1 MRKLVESTF
10 VTLDGVI
17 DNPQVWGP
25 AYWDDDHGSYAHKL
39 LFGADA
45 LVLGRKTYEG
55 FAAAWPQR
63 SGDGDDFTDRINS
76 MPKYVGSTTLTNLT
90 WNSEVLEGDAIEAV
104 KALKEEDG
112 QSLLKFGTGDF
123 SKALF
128 DSGVVDE
135 FHFWVFPVIAGSGQ
149 RLFDG
154 LDLTH
159 LNLMGSTAFA
169 SGIVVHVLAPK

>member
-10 VTLDGVI
+10 VTLDGVMG
-17 DNPQVWGP
+17 NPQDWGSE
-25 AYWDDDHGSYAHKL
+25 YWDDEHGSYAHKM

-45 LVLGRKTYEG
+45 LVLGRETYEG
-55 FAAAWPQR
+55 FSQAWPLR
-63 SGDGDDFTDRINS
+63 SGDEYTDRINS
-76 MPKYVGSTTLTNLT
+76 MPKHVASTTLTDLT
-90 WNSEVLEGDAIEAV
+90 WNAEVLEGDAIEAV
-104 KALKEEDG
+104 RALKEQDG
-112 QSLLKFGTGDF
+112 QGLLKFGTGDF

-128 DSGVVDE
+128 ENGLVDE
-135 FHFWVFPVIAGSGQ
+135 FHFWMFPVIAGSGQ

-159 LNLMGSTAFA
+159 LNLVDSTAFE